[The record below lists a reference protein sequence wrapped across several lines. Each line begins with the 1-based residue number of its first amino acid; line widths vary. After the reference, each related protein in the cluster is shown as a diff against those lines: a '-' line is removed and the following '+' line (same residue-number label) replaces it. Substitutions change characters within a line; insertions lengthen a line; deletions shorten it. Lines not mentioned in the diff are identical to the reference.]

1 MDQPLGETSTNSSK
15 KNTEVKVG
23 KREESEKGRGKT
35 EKQQNVANQKGVVK
49 FGQDPTAAYHHDR
62 GKEIERKRNGEDGP
76 ERNCRQFSENDCET
90 TSCFIGITFEG
101 GTKDEGNSEGNR
113 HRTETMNSRQ
123 KEFFYD
129 FCVHLVAYI
138 VFGFIV
144 SGTIFAGYILHAPT
158 N

>member
-49 FGQDPTAAYHHDR
+49 FGQDPTAEAKKSNGNETGRTDR
-62 GKEIERKRNGEDGP
+62 KETVGNSAKTTAKR
-76 ERNCRQFSENDCET
+76 Q
-90 TSCFIGITFEG
+90 GITFEG